1 MRTSQTYQLPFIT
14 ATNSKKKTFQIEEHS
29 PLVLTETWLTNHH
42 PITLQTYFSHQTPLS
57 RGLRKSKPL
66 VKAKY
71 SLTEDLHIKF
81 FKMFIRSGNAER
93 ILKTFNLA
101 FSSLLVHQSSIKPLD
116 NHKLFFK
123 GLLYSSETLLTY
135 RYNDLMLNEFHLK
148 SNTSNLLKTILKD
161 YLPSFAFKVQKVD
174 KQVQKFSRGKSGKY
188 SLSWAY
194 LPPQKRWFVLLQW
207 LKRDFVFQK
216 NSTIDARFRQALQTL
231 FASPHETSL
240 VQTRKFVH
248 SFIFKKFRKVLVN
261 LVRYKL

>member
-1 MRTSQTYQLPFIT
+1 MRNSRVYYLPTPIS
-14 ATNSKKKTFQIEEHS
+14 TNSKKQTFHIKEQD
-29 PLVLTETWLTNHH
+29 PLILTEAWLANYHDTN
-42 PITLQTYFSHQTPLS
+42 LRTYFTNQISSNT
-57 RGLRKSKPL
+57 GLRKSKPL

-71 SLTEDLHIKF
+71 TLTEDLHIKF

-93 ILKTFNLA
+93 VLKAFNLS
-101 FSSLLVHQSSIKPLD
+101 FNNLLTHQLNLKPL
-116 NHKLFFK
+116 NYHKLFFK
-123 GLLYSSETLLTY
+123 GLAYSSEALQIYKHKELTL
-135 RYNDLMLNEFHLK
+135 NAFNAK
-148 SNTSNLLKTILKD
+148 SSTSNLLKTILKD

-188 SLSWAY
+188 SLSWSY

-216 NSTIDARFRQALQTL
+216 NSTINARFQQGLQTL
-231 FASPHETSL
+231 FTSPQDTSL

-248 SFIFKKFRKVLVN
+248 SFIFKKFRKVLVT

>member
-1 MRTSQTYQLPFIT
+1 MRTPQVYHLPSI
-14 ATNSKKKTFQIEEHS
+14 ATTNLKKKAFQVKEHD
-29 PLVLTETWLTNHH
+29 PLALTEAWLTNHH
-42 PITLQTYFSHQTPLS
+42 QTTLQTYFSKQTPLNT
-57 RGLRKSKPL
+57 GLRKSKPL

-71 SLTEDLHIKF
+71 TLTEDLHIKF
-81 FKMFIRSGNAER
+81 FKMFIRSGNVER
-93 ILKTFNLA
+93 VLRTFNLA
-101 FSSLLVHQSSIKPLD
+101 FSSLLTYQHTSKPLD
-116 NHKLFFK
+116 DYRFFYK
-123 GLLYSSETLLTY
+123 GLVYSSETLQTY
-135 RYNDLMLNEFHLK
+135 KYKDLVLNESRSK
-148 SNTSNLLKTILKD
+148 SNTSDMLKLILKD

-188 SLSWAY
+188 SLSWSY

-216 NSTIDARFRQALQTL
+216 NSTIHARFQQGLQTL
-231 FASPHETSL
+231 FVNPHDTSL

>member
-1 MRTSQTYQLPFIT
+1 MRTPQTYHLPLLET
-14 ATNSKKKTFQIEEHS
+14 TNSKKKSFQIQEQD
-29 PLVLTETWLTNHH
+29 PLALTEAWLAGRHQTV
-42 PITLQTYFSHQTPLS
+42 LETYFSKRTLVNT
-57 RGLRKSKPL
+57 GLRKSKPL
-66 VKAKY
+66 IKSKY

-93 ILKTFNLA
+93 ILRTFNLA
-101 FSSLLVHQSSIKPLD
+101 FSSLLTYQLNIKPYD
-116 NHKLFFK
+116 NHKFFLK
-123 GLLYSSETLLTY
+123 GLVYSSETLQTY
-135 RYNDLMLNEFHLK
+135 KCNDLVLNGFRSK
-148 SNTSNLLKTILKD
+148 SSTSDLLKTILKD

-188 SLSWAY
+188 SLSWSY

-216 NSTIDARFRQALQTL
+216 NSTIHARFQQGLQTL
-231 FASPHETSL
+231 FINPSDTSL

-261 LVRYKL
+261 LVRHKL

>member
-1 MRTSQTYQLPFIT
+1 MRTSQTYQLPSVT
-14 ATNSKKKTFQIEEHS
+14 TTNLEKKTFQIKEYD
-29 PLVLTETWLTNHH
+29 PLVFTEMWLANHH
-42 PITLQTYFSHQTPLS
+42 PATLQTYFPQQTPLIS
-57 RGLRKSKPL
+57 GLHKSKPL

-71 SLTEDLHIKF
+71 TLTEDLHIKF

-101 FSSLLVHQSSIKPLD
+101 FSSVLTHQPRFKPLD

-123 GLLYSSETLLTY
+123 GLLYSSGTLLAY
-135 RYNDLMLNEFHLK
+135 KYNDLTLNEFNPK

-188 SLSWAY
+188 SLSWSY

-207 LKRDFVFQK
+207 LKRDFIFQK
-216 NSTIDARFRQALQTL
+216 NTTIDARFRQGLQTL
-231 FASPHETSL
+231 FTSPHETSL